1 MPRATNN
8 GGPREESV
16 GDAGPYS
23 IGSKIWPGTSKVI
36 EECGELL
43 EVAGK
48 LMGSGGDT
56 AHWTGDLRS
65 RLLDELADASAA
77 IHFFASVNL
86 TAEEW
91 AVFERRNGVKGNTFF
106 RWHVENGGGTRR
118 FDANADRPDAL
129 QIARADGYTEELQR
143 TGRIA

>member
-1 MPRATNN
+1 VTIQGVPPSGSGSRASH
-8 GGPREESV
+8 EASISVESSPEASIPN
-16 GDAGPYS
+16 AGPYS

-65 RLLDELADASAA
+65 RLLDELADASSA
-77 IHFFASVNL
+77 IHFFAQANL
-86 TAEEW
+86 TAEE
-91 AVFERRNGVKGNTFF
+91 
-106 RWHVENGGGTRR
+106 
-118 FDANADRPDAL
+118 
-129 QIARADGYTEELQR
+129 
-143 TGRIA
+143 